1 MVVGGRA
8 FDGICGAGKEVPP
21 EGMGDELQEW
31 EDASRTRGGVG
42 GG

>member
-1 MVVGGRA
+1 MVVGGGA
-8 FDGICGAGKEVPP
+8 FNRICGAGKKVPP

-31 EDASRTRGGVG
+31 EDASRTRCGVG

>member
-8 FDGICGAGKEVPP
+8 FDGICGAGKKVPP
-21 EGMGDELQEW
+21 EGVRDELQER
-31 EDASRTRGGVG
+31 EDASGTGGGVG